1 MVAHRRKISTAALA
15 VVATMFVIAKS
26 IRKKILIEKPF
37 TDRHMIMNIRHMR
50 KAETSLEDDSAS
62 LIQYLKKLFISF
74 IAERFPIC
82 NAPSTKE
89 EKVTAIAIA
98 IEIATAVV
106 ISVVIVTAVQYNA

>member
-1 MVAHRRKISTAALA
+1 
-15 VVATMFVIAKS
+15 
-26 IRKKILIEKPF
+26 
-37 TDRHMIMNIRHMR
+37 MIMNIRHIR

-74 IAERFPIC
+74 IAERFPIYC
-82 NAPSTKE
+82 NAFFTKE

-106 ISVVIVTAVQYNA
+106 ISVVIVTAVQYNT